1 MTLLDHFH
9 PPLRTVRQWH
19 SFHHAWATFIA
30 SERNRLLPVGYAAEP
45 NIWYGA
51 EIDVA
56 AFEHNAPGEGLPDSF
71 SRWDGPPPAQTIPL
85 TLITDVAEVRIL
97 GPDSPLLLAG
107 AIELVSPSN
116 KDRPES
122 RDAFVSKCAAYV
134 QQTVGLMIV
143 DVVTERHADLHND
156 LMDRLGTPATSESGP
171 LYASSYR
178 PTQIE
183 DETALEVWH
192 EGLALGHPLPTLPLW
207 LRGSICLPLDLD
219 ATYSRTCRE
228 LRIPPNGA

>member
-19 SFHHAWATFIA
+19 SFHHAWATYIA
-30 SERNRLLPVGYAAEP
+30 SELNRLLPEGYAAEP
-45 NIWYGA
+45 NIWFGV

-56 AFEHNAPGEGLPDSF
+56 AFEHDAPGEGLPDSF

-85 TLITDVAEVRIL
+85 TLIEDVAEVRIL

-143 DVVTERHADLHND
+143 DVVTERHADLHNE
-156 LMDRLGTPATSESGP
+156 LMDRLGTPAESEASP
-171 LYASSYR
+171 LYAASYR
-178 PTQIE
+178 PTRIE
-183 DETALEVWH
+183 GENHLEVWR
-192 EGLALGHPLPTLPLW
+192 EGLAVGQPLPRLPLW
-207 LRGSICLPLDLD
+207 LRGSICIGLDLD
-219 ATYSRTCRE
+219 ATYTRTCRE
-228 LRIPPNGA
+228 LRIPPHGA